1 MSWIIVGKKEG
12 KRVFK
17 LVENDNE
24 ALRVAVDWTKEN
36 DEVLIFEVKSKLILR
51 NPREGEE

>member
-12 KRVFK
+12 KNVFK

>member
-12 KRVFK
+12 KNVFK
-17 LVENDNE
+17 LVKNDNE